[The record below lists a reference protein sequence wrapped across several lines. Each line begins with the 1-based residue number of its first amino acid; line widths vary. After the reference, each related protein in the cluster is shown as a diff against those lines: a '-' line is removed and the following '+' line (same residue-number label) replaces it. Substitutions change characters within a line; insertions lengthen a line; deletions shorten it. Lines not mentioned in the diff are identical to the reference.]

1 MAQCPP
7 GPTQDSEL
15 PYDVA
20 HEREFYK
27 YMDPNACRQM
37 RVHGWLTDSDIG
49 TSSLS
54 DSDSLVKEHTIHG
67 HRRQRAYPLT
77 GH

>member
-27 YMDPNACRQM
+27 YTHSDPHAGNFEC
-37 RVHGWLTDSDIG
+37 TDG
-49 TSSLS
+49 
-54 DSDSLVKEHTIHG
+54 
-67 HRRQRAYPLT
+67 
-77 GH
+77 